1 MLMNL
6 MHVVVVDTYL
16 TKGTL
21 LEKLQEFWAVAY
33 FIVRN
38 NNLTRVKVNPT
49 SNKITFED
57 KEELT
62 TLKNFSGTLLAFI
75 INPIFSFL
83 FSIRRFNLTKINCK
97 SLE

>member
-1 MLMNL
+1 MNL

-38 NNLTRVKVNPT
+38 NNLTRVKLTPLQIKLHLRT
-49 SNKITFED
+49 NK
-57 KEELT
+57 
-62 TLKNFSGTLLAFI
+62 N
-75 INPIFSFL
+75 
-83 FSIRRFNLTKINCK
+83 
-97 SLE
+97 

>member
-57 KEELT
+57 K
-62 TLKNFSGTLLAFI
+62 
-75 INPIFSFL
+75 
-83 FSIRRFNLTKINCK
+83 
-97 SLE
+97 

>member
-1 MLMNL
+1 MNL

-38 NNLTRVKVNPT
+38 NNLTRVK
-49 SNKITFED
+49 
-57 KEELT
+57 LT
-62 TLKNFSGTLLAFI
+62 PLQIKLHLRTKKN
-75 INPIFSFL
+75 
-83 FSIRRFNLTKINCK
+83 
-97 SLE
+97 

>member
-38 NNLTRVKVNPT
+38 NNLTRVKLTPLQIKLHLRT
-49 SNKITFED
+49 NK
-57 KEELT
+57 
-62 TLKNFSGTLLAFI
+62 N
-75 INPIFSFL
+75 
-83 FSIRRFNLTKINCK
+83 
-97 SLE
+97 